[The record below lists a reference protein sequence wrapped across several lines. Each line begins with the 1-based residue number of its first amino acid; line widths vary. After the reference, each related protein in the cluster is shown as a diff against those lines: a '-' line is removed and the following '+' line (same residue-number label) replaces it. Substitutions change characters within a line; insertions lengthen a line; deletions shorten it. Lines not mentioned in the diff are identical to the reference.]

1 MLPLATVIGELNA
14 KRKRTRTGTLVRG
27 SAPVSHRLRELSAA
41 VLTAARA
48 SSAAINNNKELS
60 IAYIGE
66 GTAMEDAIF
75 KGLGIKRYA
84 IKAGKLRRYASLKNI
99 VDAVKIPVGFM
110 QSLKIITE
118 FKPDIVFSKGGYVA
132 VPVCYAAWVKGVP
145 VVIHE
150 SDVIPGL
157 ATRLTARIAEK
168 ICLGWEETKYAIPA
182 AWNGKTHITGIPVR
196 KDIARGA
203 AARAR
208 KTTGFAKNLPVTLI
222 MGGSLGA
229 AHINETAREALTE
242 LLKKTQ
248 IIHITGTGKK
258 LSAGTVAPALR
269 SRYFQTEFITKEL
282 PDFYKIADLAVSR
295 AGAGTCAELD
305 ILGKPNILIPLGRDA
320 SRGDQIANASIMRR
334 KGSVIIPD
342 ATLTAKTLTTAIEK
356 LLKTPPKKIRKKSIH
371 AAATSKIAAII
382 GGHQFQK

>member
-1 MLPLATVIGELNA
+1 MLPLATVIGELDA
-14 KRKRTRTGTLVRG
+14 AGRK
-27 SAPVSHRLRELSAA
+27 AA
-41 VLTAARA
+41 RRMGRA
-48 SSAAINNNKELS
+48 SSARPNNKKIS

-66 GTAMEDAIF
+66 GTLMEDAIF
-75 KGLGIKRYA
+75 KGLGIQRYA

-99 VDAVKIPVGFM
+99 IDAIKIPIGFM
-110 QSLKIITE
+110 QSLKIIAE

-168 ICLGWEETKYAIPA
+168 ICLGWEETKHTIPA
-182 AWNGKTHITGIPVR
+182 ALNGKTHITGIPVR

-208 KTTGFAKNLPVTLI
+208 KTTGFTKNLPVTLV

-258 LSAGTVAPALR
+258 LSPGTVAPALGP
-269 SRYFQTEFITKEL
+269 RYFQTEFITKEL
-282 PDFYKIADLAVSR
+282 PDFYKIANLVVSR

-305 ILGKPNILIPLGRDA
+305 ILGKPNILIPLGSDA
-320 SRGDQIANASIMRR
+320 SRGDQIANARIMRR
-334 KGSVIIPD
+334 KGSIIIPD
-342 ATLTAKTLTTAIEK
+342 AKLTAKTLIAAIEK
-356 LLKTPPKKIRKKSIH
+356 LLQTPPKKIRKKSRH
-371 AAATSKIAAII
+371 TTATRKIIAII
-382 GGHQFQK
+382 DGH